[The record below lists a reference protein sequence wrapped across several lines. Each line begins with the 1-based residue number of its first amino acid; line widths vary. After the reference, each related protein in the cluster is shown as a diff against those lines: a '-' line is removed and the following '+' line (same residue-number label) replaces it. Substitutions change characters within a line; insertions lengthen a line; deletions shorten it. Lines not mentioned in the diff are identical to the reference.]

1 MNDYKALNNRTFLI
15 NLYSG
20 KIDLT
25 PGTNYDF
32 IFLVEKES
40 DEDFIRKQV
49 LNLVA
54 TGEFSFHMYGIHA
67 EQWEKE
73 FLKSMFT
80 KT

>member
-1 MNDYKALNNRTFLI
+1 MNDYKALNNRTFLM

-32 IFLVEKES
+32 IFLVDKES

-54 TGEFSFHMYGIHA
+54 T
-67 EQWEKE
+67 
-73 FLKSMFT
+73 
-80 KT
+80 